1 MIQENTISPQ
11 NPESESSTTNNENFN
26 DWKRGDWCWLLP
38 APHPTDI
45 QRQETKYNNISNIA
59 ATTATASMIIRK
71 RTTGQYRNN
80 RCDKKYLDDGDG
92 STYDDYNDDK
102 DDEDGSNNR
111 KPKSLSRSKKKMRR
125 SGSNRT
131 SGVDNDIDRSECANE
146 EEKDACVDME
156 KSVPVASAT
165 AVQDDS
171 DSDEDYTDGDDKSDC
186 VVLTKTAMEGT
197 KQIRYTAQQNKRWDE
212 MFQRLVIYKNKYKST
227 CVPLRFEGDQELGRW
242 VNTQRKSYKNEEI
255 SADRVDRLE
264 QIGFVWNLLV
274 EWDDMFQRLVDYK
287 NECKTINVP
296 KSYKA
301 DPKLAIWVDTQRTT
315 YRKKELTSDRID
327 RLEQIGFVWNPFN
340 VQWDDMFQ
348 RLVDY
353 KNEFNSTN
361 VPKRYKADT
370 KLANWVDNQRKRYSK
385 KELSADR
392 INRLESIDFF
402 LNQIDTKWDEMFQRL
417 VDYNNEFKSTNVP
430 RSYKADPKL
439 VIWVITQR
447 TRYSKKELSAD
458 RINLLESIGFT
469 WNPRDAQWMK
479 MYNRLVAYNQQ
490 HKSTDVPSNYKA
502 DPPLGTWVKR
512 QRKYYRNGKLSAKR
526 VELLEFI
533 NFSL

>member
-212 MFQRLVIYKNKYKST
+212 MFQRLVTYKNKYKST
-227 CVPLRFEGDQELGRW
+227 SVPHKFQGDQELGYW
-242 VNTQRKSYKNEEI
+242 VNKQRARYSKKEL
-255 SADRVDRLE
+255 SADRIDQLK
-264 QIGFVWNLLV
+264 QIGFVWNPLDV
-274 EWDDMFQRLVDYK
+274 GWDEMFQRLVDYK
-287 NECKTINVP
+287 NKSKSVNVP
-296 KSYKA
+296 KRYKE
-301 DPKLAIWVDTQRTT
+301 DPKLANWVDRKRQQ
-315 YRKKELTSDRID
+315 YSKKELSADRID
-327 RLEQIGFVWNPFN
+327 RLEQIGFVWNPN
-340 VQWDDMFQ
+340 DV
-348 RLVDY
+348 
-353 KNEFNSTN
+353 E
-361 VPKRYKADT
+361 
-370 KLANWVDNQRKRYSK
+370 
-385 KELSADR
+385 
-392 INRLESIDFF
+392 
-402 LNQIDTKWDEMFQRL
+402 WDEMFQRL
-417 VDYNNEFKSTNVP
+417 IDYKNEFKSANVP
-430 RSYKADPKL
+430 QSYKADQKL
-439 VIWVITQR
+439 AIWVKTQR
-447 TRYSKKELSAD
+447 NQYSKKELFAD

-469 WNPRDAQWMK
+469 WNSRDAQWMK
-479 MYNRLVAYNQQ
+479 MYNRLVAYNKE
-490 HKSTDVPSNYKA
+490 HKFTDVPSHYKV
-502 DPPLGTWVKR
+502 DPKLGIWIRK
-512 QRKYYRNGKLSAKR
+512 QRKNYNNGKLSAKR
-526 VELLEFI
+526 SELLKFI
-533 NFSL
+533 NSS